1 MACSG
6 KRREGTEY
14 SAFRQT
20 VTNTLNIAFQ
30 ALSALL
36 VGLLSYQNLAFLN
49 AGTFL
54 VSLLIMQLL
63 TPAFRKLLTGQ
74 PLKNAEL
81 PSQTEKEAKG
91 LGILASFK
99 QAVRELRKIPEFR
112 LVLITS
118 PIINACGA
126 ILYPILVL
134 LISEDP
140 SLVVINIETSLATI
154 LFIFFAGN
162 ILGSSLVF
170 TLFKKTSMVTLEVAA
185 TFSLLG
191 VFVGMLT
198 HQLPLNLFFLA
209 TMGIGFGASGPK
221 FNAKFVNSM
230 PEEQLGTIGG
240 GVSTYFMSGQ
250 ALFRLVVSGLVLLLS
265 VDQISWIF
273 LSASGFLA
281 LYVIYW
287 LIRNQKT
294 PQNQSV

>member
-1 MACSG
+1 MGFEPALWIVVLAATFNVFADFAG
-6 KRREGTEY
+6 FYENGLYTPLGLRVAPKEEREQY

-20 VTNTLNIAFQ
+20 VTSLLNIAFQ

-63 TPAFRKLLTGQ
+63 TPAFRKLLTEQ

-99 QAVRELRKIPEFR
+99 QAVRELRKIPEFC

-154 LFIFFAGN
+154 LFI
-162 ILGSSLVF
+162 ILCGKYFGVLFGLYLVQ
-170 TLFKKTSMVTLEVAA
+170 K
-185 TFSLLG
+185 
-191 VFVGMLT
+191 
-198 HQLPLNLFFLA
+198 
-209 TMGIGFGASGPK
+209 
-221 FNAKFVNSM
+221 
-230 PEEQLGTIGG
+230 
-240 GVSTYFMSGQ
+240 
-250 ALFRLVVSGLVLLLS
+250 
-265 VDQISWIF
+265 DQHGY
-273 LSASGFLA
+273 A
-281 LYVIYW
+281 
-287 LIRNQKT
+287 
-294 PQNQSV
+294 